1 MHRALVS
8 QCNRC
13 AYTPVCV
20 LGLRSSRAYTQ
31 ASTGTDQS
39 EETLS
44 VIWLWLVSRGGPVV
58 PLERMYN
65 DGGKREVCEEVS
77 IGSDVVSL
85 F

>member
-1 MHRALVS
+1 M
-8 QCNRC
+8 
-13 AYTPVCV
+13 
-20 LGLRSSRAYTQ
+20 
-31 ASTGTDQS
+31 
-39 EETLS
+39 
-44 VIWLWLVSRGGPVV
+44 V